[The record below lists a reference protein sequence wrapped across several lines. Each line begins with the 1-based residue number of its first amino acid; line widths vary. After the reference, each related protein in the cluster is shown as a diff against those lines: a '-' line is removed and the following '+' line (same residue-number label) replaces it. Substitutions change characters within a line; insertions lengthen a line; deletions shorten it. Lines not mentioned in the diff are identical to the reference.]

1 MGITT
6 DLLQQARHLA
16 IYQGVN
22 ATQSD
27 LRRAVSTAYY
37 ALFHLLVEDCG
48 RRWQGGSASSETG
61 LQRALNHGPMN
72 QCSQQFKGPQW
83 RDWHGSLQLV
93 PPEIRR
99 VAQAFID
106 LQEERQLAD
115 YDNQLEWTISDV
127 QSVLETATS
136 AVQDWLSIRAN
147 PMAGDYLL
155 SMVLGKRR

>member
-1 MGITT
+1 MGIA
-6 DLLQQARHLA
+6 DDFLRQAGHLA

-48 RRWQGGSASSETG
+48 HRWQGGSAASETG
-61 LQRALNHGPMN
+61 LQRALNHGQMN
-72 QCSQQFKGPQW
+72 QSSQQFKGPQW
-83 RDWHGSLQLV
+83 RDWYGSLQVV

-99 VAQAFID
+99 LAQAFID

-115 YDNQLEWTISDV
+115 YANHVEWTVTQV
-127 QSVLETATS
+127 QRILLAQDSRTLPWLETTCHRCCWHGGLYTC
-136 AVQDWLSIRAN
+136 D
-147 PMAGDYLL
+147 
-155 SMVLGKRR
+155 